1 MSSSQHHVTTEHYLV
16 THSVGPNQ
24 QGIRL
29 DHFLKSRYRSRSR
42 ESIQKAIDDGW
53 ITIERSLRHAPA
65 GRPKPSSPLMPG
77 DEVRVLTE
85 RKPEPEVNFGYKVIH
100 EDESLFVIDKP
111 PNLPVHPAGRYY
123 FNTLLVHLKTQGFHD
138 PLRAEREFY
147 LVHRIDKETSGILV
161 LTKDKETCAAM
172 TAQFAE
178 RTTRKRYL
186 AVVRG
191 IPSQDQFVVDAP
203 MARALRSKI
212 ELKMQIFPHS
222 GPGSEGG
229 QSALT
234 AFRKLEEARGPL
246 GDFSLLEC
254 LPKTG
259 RQHQIRLHLE
269 HAGHPIVGDKLY
281 GMPEEE
287 ALAFFERET
296 LSAERWARLLHPR
309 HALHAAGLSFRHPL
323 TGREMEFESPLPE
336 DLRAFLDRQQ
346 DGQTS

>member
-1 MSSSQHHVTTEHYLV
+1 MSSSTHHVTTEHYLV

-24 QGIRL
+24 QGTRL

-42 ESIQKAIDDGW
+42 ESIQRAIDDGTV
-53 ITIERSLRHAPA
+53 TIERSLSHASV
-65 GRPKPSSPLMPG
+65 GKPKPSSPLMPG

-85 RKPEPEVNFGYKVIH
+85 RKPEPEVNFNYRVIF
-100 EDESLFVIDKP
+100 EDEALFVIDKP

-123 FNTLLVHLKTQGFHD
+123 FNTLLVHLKTQGFND

-161 LTKDKETCAAM
+161 LTKDKETCARM

-191 IPSQDQFVVDAP
+191 IPEQSEFAVDAP
-203 MARALRSKI
+203 MARALKSRI
-212 ELKMQIFPHS
+212 ELKMQILPEA
-222 GPGSEGG
+222 EGG
-229 QSALT
+229 QT
-234 AFRKLEEARGPL
+234 AFTAFKNLETVRSKQ
-246 GDFSLLEC
+246 GDFALLEC
-254 LPKTG
+254 HPKTG

-281 GMPEEE
+281 GMPEED
-287 ALAFFERET
+287 ALAFFEREH

-309 HALHAAGLSFRHPL
+309 HALHAAGLSFKHPV
-323 TGREMEFESPLPE
+323 TGREMSFQSNLPE
-336 DLRAFLDRQQ
+336 DLRQFLNRIQ
-346 DGQTS
+346 